1 MQPFWLDATSLPP
14 ALSEPAMF
22 ILRPAHRRLA
32 CWLVFLGLL
41 LPVRPVHAQTLATAP
56 APAAAPLPTPTA
68 PAVLPAPAAATAASA
83 ATANPPSAS
92 GPLIVLPP
100 ELETAPG
107 PSSPPGP
114 SPATQSDAGP
124 ASGAT
129 TATEEVPIQ
138 SPVVL
143 SDQPPAAIKKSGF
156 LALPRQSQIDVALD
170 PRTNKLRGA
179 AVGGYGEA
187 IVNAPFGP
195 GAGPAIADLRRTIL
209 YFGFNFTD
217 RIRFFSEIEFEHA
230 LTTTGKQGEVAV
242 EQALLDFMLVRW
254 FNLRAGM
261 SLVPLSLINLY
272 HEPSTFNGVE
282 RPDADLFIIPST
294 WKQLVAGIFGA
305 VGPLRYQVYV
315 TPGLRAE
322 DFAADVGIR
331 RGVQDNLVRTRDWGV
346 TGRIDYAPLL
356 GLNLGL
362 GGFFSHAGQGDP
374 NLASVPVG
382 VTAFDVKFA
391 RFGLSLRGQL
401 SHIYI
406 GDSERLNYALSL
418 SRPTQGP
425 VARQLLGG
433 YVEVGYDL
441 LRPLRLSTG
450 FQLIGFARYERS
462 DTQLDIA
469 DSGLLLLRRPGN
481 DRSVYT
487 LGLTFR
493 PIFEIAVKLDYQHR
507 HTEVPG
513 SATNQLNAAI
523 AYQF

>member
-1 MQPFWLDATSLPP
+1 MPRCTSLP
-14 ALSEPAMF
+14 
-22 ILRPAHRRLA
+22 
-32 CWLVFLGLL
+32 L
-41 LPVRPVHAQTLATAP
+41 LPSL
-56 APAAAPLPTPTA
+56 L
-68 PAVLPAPAAATAASA
+68 VLPALLALIDIRPAFAQSGPTVPASSTTPVPLERAATAAPTS
-83 ATANPPSAS
+83 TAGPGAS
-92 GPLIVLPP
+92 GVPATTGPVIVLPP
-100 ELETAPG
+100 ELDAAAPTGGTPAVPG
-107 PSSPPGP
+107 PAPAPPQSSDA
-114 SPATQSDAGP
+114 SPAA
-124 ASGAT
+124 
-129 TATEEVPIQ
+129 ATEEVPIQ
-138 SPVVL
+138 SPVIL
-143 SDQPPAAIKKSGF
+143 GDQPPAAIKKSGF
-156 LALPRQSQIDVALD
+156 LALPRQGQIDVALD

-187 IVNAPFGP
+187 VVNAPFGP
-195 GAGPAIADLRRTIL
+195 GAAPAVADLRRTIL

-230 LTTTGKQGEVAV
+230 LTTSGKQGEVAV
-242 EQALLDFMLVRW
+242 EQALLDFMLLRW

-261 SLVPLSLINLY
+261 SIVPLSLVNLY

-305 VGPLRYQVYV
+305 VGPLRYQLYV
-315 TPGLRAE
+315 TPGLRGE

-331 RGVQDNLVRTRDWGV
+331 RGVQDNLARIRDWGV
-346 TGRIDYAPLL
+346 TGRIDYAPVL

-362 GGFFSHAGQGDP
+362 GGFFSNAGQGDP
-374 NLASVPVG
+374 NLGSVPVG
-382 VTAFDVKFA
+382 IAGLDAKFA

-401 SHIYI
+401 SYIHI

-433 YVEVGYDL
+433 YIEVGYDL
-441 LRPLRLSTG
+441 LRPLRLSSG

-469 DSGLLLLRRPGN
+469 DSGLLLSRRPGT

-487 LGLTFR
+487 AGLTFR

-507 HTEVPG
+507 HTEVAG
-513 SATNQLNAAI
+513 GATNQINAAI

>member
-1 MQPFWLDATSLPP
+1 MPRHTLRLLTCSFLLLGPTLLASP
-14 ALSEPAMF
+14 ALS
-22 ILRPAHRRLA
+22 
-32 CWLVFLGLL
+32 
-41 LPVRPVHAQTLATAP
+41 Q
-56 APAAAPLPTPTA
+56 PAAAAGPSQPGPATGTSGSAA
-68 PAVLPAPAAATAASA
+68 PPAATFQA
-83 ATANPPSAS
+83 PRPSAGAA

-100 ELETAPG
+100 DVDSPPTALGAASPAPG
-107 PSSPPGP
+107 P
-114 SPATQSDAGP
+114 ASDAVAP
-124 ASGAT
+124 LAADAA
-129 TATEEVPIQ
+129 ATEEIPIQ
-138 SPVVL
+138 SPLVL
-143 SDQPPAAIKKSGF
+143 GDQPPAAIKKSGF

-187 IVNAPFGP
+187 VVNAPFGP

-230 LTTTGKQGEVAV
+230 LTTDGKQGEVAV

-261 SLVPLSLINLY
+261 SIVPLSLVNLY

-294 WKQLVAGIFGA
+294 WKQLVAGFFGA
-305 VGPLRYQVYV
+305 IGPLRYQIYV

-322 DFAADVGIR
+322 DFTADVGIR
-331 RGVQDNLVRTRDWGV
+331 RGVQDNFARVRDWGV
-346 TGRIDYAPLL
+346 TGRVDYSPVL

-374 NLASVPVG
+374 NLGSVPVG
-382 VTAFDVKFA
+382 IASLDTKFT

-401 SHIYI
+401 SYIHI
-406 GDSERLNYALSL
+406 GGSEQLNYALSL
-418 SRPTQGP
+418 SRPAGGP

-433 YVEVGYDL
+433 YLELGYDL
-441 LRPLRLSTG
+441 LRPLRLSSA
-450 FQLIGFARYERS
+450 FQLIGFVRYERS

-469 DSGLLLLRRPGN
+469 DSGLLLTRRPGN

-487 LGLTFR
+487 AGLTFR

-507 HTEVPG
+507 HTEVAG
-513 SATNQLNAAI
+513 SATNQINTGI